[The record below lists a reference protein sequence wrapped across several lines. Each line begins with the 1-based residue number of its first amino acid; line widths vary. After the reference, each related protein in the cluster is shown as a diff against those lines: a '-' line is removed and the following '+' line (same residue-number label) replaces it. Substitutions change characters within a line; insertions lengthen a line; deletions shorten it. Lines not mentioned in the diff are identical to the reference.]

1 MSEKRK
7 DKRGRLLRNGE
18 TQDKTGEYRF
28 SYYENGKKKNF
39 RSWRLNSTDP
49 LPEGKR
55 FGLSLREKEE
65 QYFESKRKNI
75 DIVKGD
81 ISVRELVGIYVKSR
95 SSGMIKKSTKRSYNT
110 VVNFLAENEF
120 GGRKIKN
127 ITTTSAMIWMS
138 ELQTKCKKHYGS
150 IKSIKS
156 VLHLSFRKAVQ
167 NGWLLKNPFDDFK
180 VSEVIVN
187 DSSKRGAIS
196 SEVEQKYLD
205 FIKNHKHFSK
215 YYECIYVLFN
225 TGMRISEFC
234 GLTTDDIDLEKRT
247 ININKQLQA
256 NGKLYIEKSAKT
268 QSGARIIPMEDEVY
282 ECFKILL
289 ARRKENSANPSV
301 DGVKNFVYINRAG
314 APTNS
319 HNWENSFI
327 SIEKAYNRTHK
338 DPIPHITPHV
348 CRHTYCSKKAKARMN
363 PVHLAY
369 LMGHSTVDV
378 TLGTYTHTRFEDAVD
393 ELRRIGDISEAV

>member
-81 ISVRELVGIYVKSR
+81 ISVRVLVDIYVKSR

-120 GGRKIKN
+120 GDRKIRN
-127 ITTTSAMIWMS
+127 ITTTSAMTWMS
-138 ELQTKCKKHYGS
+138 ELQTKGKKHYGS

-167 NGWLLKNPFDDFK
+167 NGWLLKNP
-180 VSEVIVN
+180 
-187 DSSKRGAIS
+187 
-196 SEVEQKYLD
+196 
-205 FIKNHKHFSK
+205 HFSK
-215 YYECIYVLFN
+215 YYECIYILFN

-268 QSGARIIPMEDEVY
+268 QSGSRIIPMEDEVY

-319 HNWENSFI
+319 HNWENHFI